1 MTKPVQTTDHVAT
14 IGDFAKANQLSTT
27 RLTNSDL
34 DTQAGDTSQDATNW
48 LALLTPQANVAET
61 QAGPRIVPQPPSG
74 MVEHRKPPRMSP
86 TVGSRLTTGLKRSIL
101 LMALA
106 GLAVG
111 ALAAGAYVV
120 TSTAW
125 FSALLSPP
133 APSLTHK
140 PATTTGAKGQSQPG
154 NAQSQS
160 KSPAQTD
167 TTAIQLRDK
176 GVQQYRAG
184 NFSASIDLLENSVS
198 ADGGDAISYYQLG
211 LAYMAV
217 SGREH
222 ALDDAEMAFRTAIS
236 LQPTWAAPHQLL
248 AESLLRRGFYNEAI
262 TSASQATKL
271 DPTQSDAWLTL
282 GRAYRGA
289 GKQAEASQAF
299 AEAARRT
306 PPVKR

>member
-1 MTKPVQTTDHVAT
+1 MTKPVQTTDHVST

-125 FSALLSPP
+125 LSALLSSP
-133 APSLTHK
+133 ARQPT
-140 PATTTGAKGQSQPG
+140 TTTGAKDQSQPG
-154 NAQSQS
+154 NSQLSTQSQS
-160 KSPAQTD
+160 KLSAQGD
-167 TTAIQLRDK
+167 PIAIQLRDK
-176 GVQQYRAG
+176 GIQQYRAG

-198 ADGGDAISYYQLG
+198 TDGGDAVSYYQLG

-222 ALDDAEMAFRTAIS
+222 ALDDAEMAFRTAVS

-248 AESLLRRGFYNEAI
+248 AESLLRRGFYTEAI
-262 TSASQATKL
+262 ASASQATKL

-289 GKQAEASQAF
+289 GKQIEASQAF
-299 AEAARRT
+299 TEAARHT